1 MALMHKPIKIG
12 IVGAGFA
19 GTSLLAALN
28 QITTSP
34 LEIFLFEK
42 TGHFGTGIAY
52 STKSPFHLLNVRA
65 NDMSALESESSHFV
79 DWLTQSELAKSYLD
93 DSQPLGNQFA
103 PRFLYGNYLQ
113 EMLTALKA
121 SDKLKVTLIPTEVI
135 NIIPGDSHYTLI
147 TATESIA
154 VDQVVLALGN
164 SLPAAP
170 AFPVS
175 PQHYIANPWQYEAI
189 KKIPA
194 QDTVILVG
202 SGLTMVDSVLSLY
215 HQKHQGK
222 IIALSRHGL
231 LPRPHG
237 KIKSTYAFTPPFP
250 QRLSQL
256 VKLLRAAAKDN
267 EWQAVINA
275 FRQYIPQIWGNLSK
289 NDKKRFLRHGMTLW
303 NIHRHRVPAP
313 VNELLNQLQ
322 RSGQLEVISGRVV
335 AFNDGIFTFTR
346 RGSGKINS
354 LPAQWLIN
362 CMGPSLGLNQKTNP
376 LAQALVQLGL
386 AQWDANNLGFNVTPW
401 GALLDAQ
408 GKAASTLYTLGSPA
422 KGAIWES
429 TAAPEIRKQS
439 LALAKLLVAG

>member
-1 MALMHKPIKIG
+1 MDSMQKPIKIG

-42 TGHFGTGIAY
+42 TGHFGLGIAY
-52 STKSPFHLLNVRA
+52 STDSPFHLLNVRA
-65 NDMSALESESSHFV
+65 NDMSALETQGSHFV
-79 DWLTQSELAKSYLD
+79 DWLKQSDIAKTHLD
-93 DSQPLGNQFA
+93 ESQPLGNQFA
-103 PRFLYGNYLQ
+103 PRFLYGKYLQ
-113 EMLTALKA
+113 EMLASLRA
-121 SDKLKVTLIPTEVI
+121 SDKLKVTLIPAEVI
-135 NIIPGDSHYTLI
+135 NIIPGDAHYTLI
-147 TATESIA
+147 TAIDSVA
-154 VDQVVLALGN
+154 VDKVVLALGN
-164 SLPAAP
+164 SLPSAP

-175 PQHYIANPWQYEAI
+175 LQHYIANPWQYEVI
-189 KKIPA
+189 KKIPL

-237 KIKSTYAFTPPFP
+237 NSKSTYTFSGAMP

-256 VKLLRAAAKDN
+256 VKMLRAAAKEN

-275 FRQYIPQIWGNLSK
+275 FRQYIPQIWGSLSVA
-289 NDKKRFLRHGMTLW
+289 DKKRFLRHGMTLW

-322 RSGQLEVISGRVV
+322 STGQLEIISGRVV
-335 AFNDGIFTFTR
+335 EFNDGIVKFTR
-346 RGSGKINS
+346 RGADKINS

-376 LAQALVQLGL
+376 LAQALVQMGL
-386 AQWDANNLGFNVTPW
+386 AQWDAHNLGFDVTTW
-401 GALLDAQ
+401 GALNDAQ
-408 GKAASTLYTLGSPA
+408 GKPATRLFTLGSPA
-422 KGAIWES
+422 KGALWES
-429 TAAPEIRKQS
+429 TAVPEIRKQS
-439 LALAKLLVAG
+439 LAVAKLLLEV